1 MASRRETA
9 QGEGPGEGPE
19 GVTVNEVRLVG
30 RVSGMPETRSLPS
43 GTEVV
48 QLRVVVRRPP
58 DPAGRSAGRS
68 GVTPAGKAAGK
79 AEGSAGKAEGSAGK
93 AAGSAAG
100 KDIGDPASRATVD
113 TIDVS
118 CWTALTRR
126 AGLRLA
132 DGDVVE
138 VEGSLRRRFYRAGPS
153 VQSRYDVVADRVRR
167 ASTRG

>member
-1 MASRRETA
+1 MAARREKVREA
-9 QGEGPGEGPE
+9 GLEGEG
-19 GVTVNEVRLVG
+19 VNEVRLVG

-43 GTEVV
+43 GDEVV

-58 DPAGRSAGRS
+58 DPPVKPAKRKGAGA
-68 GVTPAGKAAGK
+68 TEAAEAVAKG
-79 AEGSAGKAEGSAGK
+79 AR
-93 AAGSAAG
+93 
-100 KDIGDPASRATVD
+100 ASVD

-126 AGLRLA
+126 AGLRMA

-167 ASTRG
+167 ATARP